1 VPFLPGRSTLD
12 LMKKFRQKL
21 HNIIFEADSFS
32 GRLFDIILI
41 ITVLLSVAL
50 VMVDSMQSVHQ
61 RWGQTIDIVEWTL
74 TILFSIEILLRAIAV
89 KNPLAYF
96 LSFFGMV
103 DILAI
108 LPTYMG
114 FFFPGLGALL
124 SFRVLRVLRVFRV
137 LKLAKYLKETEGLL
151 KALKASRRRI
161 IVFLTAVLSVV
172 VILGSLMYIVE
183 PQSSGF
189 TDIPTSVYW
198 AIVTLT
204 TVGYG
209 DISPG
214 SPLGQ
219 FIASVIMILG
229 YSLIVVPT
237 GLVSV
242 EMSKSTPGKNMN
254 QACPNCG
261 KEGHEDDAA
270 FCKYCGEEL
279 TPPEAQ

>member
-1 VPFLPGRSTLD
+1 
-12 LMKKFRQKL
+12 MKKFRQKL

-114 FFFPGLGALL
+114 FFFPGLG
-124 SFRVLRVLRVFRV
+124 
-137 LKLAKYLKETEGLL
+137 G
-151 KALKASRRRI
+151 
-161 IVFLTAVLSVV
+161 
-172 VILGSLMYIVE
+172 
-183 PQSSGF
+183 P
-189 TDIPTSVYW
+189 
-198 AIVTLT
+198 
-204 TVGYG
+204 
-209 DISPG
+209 
-214 SPLGQ
+214 PL
-219 FIASVIMILG
+219 I
-229 YSLIVVPT
+229 
-237 GLVSV
+237 
-242 EMSKSTPGKNMN
+242 
-254 QACPNCG
+254 
-261 KEGHEDDAA
+261 
-270 FCKYCGEEL
+270 
-279 TPPEAQ
+279 